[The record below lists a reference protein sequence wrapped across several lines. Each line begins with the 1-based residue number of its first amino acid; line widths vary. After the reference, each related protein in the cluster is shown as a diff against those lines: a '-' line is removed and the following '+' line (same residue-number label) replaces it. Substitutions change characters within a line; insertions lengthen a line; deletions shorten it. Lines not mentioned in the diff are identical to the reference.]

1 MQNVCDDIPRRTREG
16 QNLYELPAASGPVRL
31 VIAKGWPRSGVPVDV
46 PARKTFLVA
55 WLALRPPQ
63 NSHRSG
69 HEFTAGLPH
78 ADYVRVQRAESASPY
93 PTYVE
98 GKR

>member
-1 MQNVCDDIPRRTREG
+1 MPNVCGDTPRRTREG
-16 QNLYELPAASGPVRL
+16 QNLYELPAVSGLVRL
-31 VIAKGWPRSGVPVDV
+31 VIANGWPRSGMQLDV

-69 HEFTAGLPH
+69 HEFIAGLPR